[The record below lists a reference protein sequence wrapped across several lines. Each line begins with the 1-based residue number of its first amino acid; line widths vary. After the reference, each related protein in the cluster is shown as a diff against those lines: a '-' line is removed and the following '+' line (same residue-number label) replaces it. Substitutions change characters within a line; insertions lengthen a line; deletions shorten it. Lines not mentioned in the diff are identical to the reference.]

1 MRKVFTSADQINFRI
16 KDISIMPV
24 PGKVLMVEPTFFDV
38 TYVINPHMA
47 GHIGS
52 VNTKRAREEWEQLA
66 DGFRSLGIKL
76 RILEGRQGLPD
87 MVFCA
92 NQSLPFIDEKGNR
105 KVVMG
110 IMHTDERKEEVPFI
124 EEWFRG
130 IGYEILHLDC
140 EKVSDFEGM
149 GDGIWHFR
157 RRLLWGGYGFRTD
170 LNAFT
175 QISDILD
182 VPVITLEL
190 VDERFYHLDT
200 CFCPLDEN
208 SVLIYPP
215 AFNEKG
221 LEMIHEL
228 FEKVI
233 EANSYEAEKILAVN
247 AVSPDG
253 KNVLIQEGC
262 EDVNEKLRK
271 HGFNVHEFRTNEF
284 LKSGGSVFCMKLLYW

>member
-1 MRKVFTSADQINFRI
+1 MRTVFTSADQINFGI
-16 KDISIMPV
+16 QDLSIMPV
-24 PGKVLMVEPTFFDV
+24 PKKVLMVEPTFFDV

-52 VNTKRAREEWEQLA
+52 VDTKRAREEWEQLV
-66 DGFRSLGIKL
+66 DGFHSLGIDIT
-76 RILEGRQGLPD
+76 ILEGQPDLPD

-92 NQSLPFIDEKGNR
+92 NQSLPFIDENGNR

-124 EEWFRG
+124 EEWFHG
-130 IGYEILHLDC
+130 IGYEVLHLDP

-157 RRLLWGGYGFRTD
+157 RRILWGGYGFRTD
-170 LNAFT
+170 MNAFS

-208 SVLIYPP
+208 SVLIYPS
-215 AFNEKG
+215 AFSEQG
-221 LEMIHEL
+221 LEMICKL
-228 FEKVI
+228 FENVI
-233 EANSYEAEKILAVN
+233 EAGSYEAEKLLAVN

-262 EDVNEKLRK
+262 KDVNEKLRK
-271 HGFNVHEFRTNEF
+271 NGFDVHEFRTNEF
-284 LKSGGSVFCMKLLYW
+284 LKSGGSVFCLKLLYW

>member
-1 MRKVFTSADQINFRI
+1 MRKVFTSADQINFSI
-16 KDISIMPV
+16 QDSLIMPV
-24 PGKVLMVEPTFFDV
+24 PGNVLMVEPTFFDV

-52 VNTKRAREEWEQLA
+52 VDTKRARDEWEKLA
-66 DGFRSLGIKL
+66 DGFRNLGMGVT
-76 RILEGRQGLPD
+76 ILEGQPNLPD

-92 NQSLPFIDEKGNR
+92 NQSLPSIDQSGKR
-105 KVVMG
+105 KVIMSR
-110 IMHTDERKEEVPFI
+110 MHTDERKGEVPFI
-124 EEWFRG
+124 EKWFRD
-130 IGYEILHLDC
+130 IGYEVHHLDPA
-140 EKVSDFEGM
+140 EVSDFEGM

-157 RRLLWGGYGFRTD
+157 RRILWGGYGFRTD
-170 LNAFT
+170 LNAFS

-182 VPVITLEL
+182 VPVIPLEL

-208 SVLIYPP
+208 SVLIYPS

-221 LEMIHEL
+221 LEIIYKL
-228 FEKVI
+228 FENVI
-233 EANSYEAEKILAVN
+233 EAGSYEAEKLLAVN

-262 EDVNEKLRK
+262 KDVNEKLRE